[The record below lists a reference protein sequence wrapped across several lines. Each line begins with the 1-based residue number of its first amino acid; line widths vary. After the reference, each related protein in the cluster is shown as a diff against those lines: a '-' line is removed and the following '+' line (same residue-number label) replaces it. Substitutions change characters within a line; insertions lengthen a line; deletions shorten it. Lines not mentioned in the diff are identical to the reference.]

1 MSNFI
6 AKTLGRLPAWM
17 PRLAFAPTGQAPRGD
32 VMVVVFQRGAMDGLN
47 AVVPLGDPDYSRLR
61 PTIAIK
67 APRAGDAKTAIALD
81 GFFGLHPALAPL
93 KPIFDA
99 KTLAIAH
106 ACGSPDET
114 HSHFEAMD
122 SMERGTPGKI
132 GGLGS
137 GWIGRHL
144 QAVNTGNTSP
154 LRAIGMGSMLQ
165 ASLRGPVSATVLKSI
180 ADFHLNGRLQDV
192 APMQMAITAM
202 YVSPDNRNADLKAT
216 GSDIDETIQVLSK
229 LDATRYKP
237 ARGAAYPKTDFGM
250 GMQQIAQL
258 VKAEVGL
265 EVACID
271 IGGWDTHAN
280 QGGPEGTLARLLQEL
295 AEGLAAFHT
304 DIGEGMKRVTLV
316 TMSEFG
322 RRASENGSAGTDHGH
337 ANAMFILGGG
347 AVGGMVHG
355 TWPGLSQD
363 KLYGPGD
370 LALTTDYRDVLSEVL
385 AKRMGN
391 DKLAEVF
398 PGYTPRP
405 IGIVGK

>member
-1 MSNFI
+1 
-6 AKTLGRLPAWM
+6 
-17 PRLAFAPTGQAPRGD
+17 
-32 VMVVVFQRGAMDGLN
+32 
-47 AVVPLGDPDYSRLR
+47 
-61 PTIAIK
+61 
-67 APRAGDAKTAIALD
+67 
-81 GFFGLHPALAPL
+81 
-93 KPIFDA
+93 
-99 KTLAIAH
+99 
-106 ACGSPDET
+106 
-114 HSHFEAMD
+114 
-122 SMERGTPGKI
+122 
-132 GGLGS
+132 
-137 GWIGRHL
+137 
-144 QAVNTGNTSP
+144 
-154 LRAIGMGSMLQ
+154 
-165 ASLRGPVSATVLKSI
+165 
-180 ADFHLNGRLQDV
+180 
-192 APMQMAITAM
+192 
-202 YVSPDNRNADLKAT
+202 
-216 GSDIDETIQVLSK
+216 
-229 LDATRYKP
+229 
-237 ARGAAYPKTDFGM
+237 M

-304 DIGEGMKRVTLV
+304 DIGDGMKRVTLV

>member
-1 MSNFI
+1 M
-6 AKTLGRLPAWM
+6 
-17 PRLAFAPTGQAPRGD
+17 
-32 VMVVVFQRGAMDGLN
+32 
-47 AVVPLGDPDYSRLR
+47 
-61 PTIAIK
+61 
-67 APRAGDAKTAIALD
+67 
-81 GFFGLHPALAPL
+81 
-93 KPIFDA
+93 
-99 KTLAIAH
+99 
-106 ACGSPDET
+106 
-114 HSHFEAMD
+114 
-122 SMERGTPGKI
+122 
-132 GGLGS
+132 
-137 GWIGRHL
+137 
-144 QAVNTGNTSP
+144 
-154 LRAIGMGSMLQ
+154 
-165 ASLRGPVSATVLKSI
+165 
-180 ADFHLNGRLQDV
+180 
-192 APMQMAITAM
+192 
-202 YVSPDNRNADLKAT
+202 SPDNRNADLKAT

-347 AVGGMVHG
+347 AVGGMV
-355 TWPGLSQD
+355 LS
-363 KLYGPGD
+363 L
-370 LALTTDYRDVLSEVL
+370 
-385 AKRMGN
+385 
-391 DKLAEVF
+391 
-398 PGYTPRP
+398 
-405 IGIVGK
+405 IHI